1 MADQTFAVRY
11 EYVTDMESRRDPHR
25 ADHLAY
31 LRAAADEGWMLLAGA
46 LTDPVDTGW
55 LVVRAES
62 VHAAYAQTH
71 DDPYARAGLIRS
83 ISVRPIK
90 LAVPGS

>member
-11 EYVTDMESRRDPHR
+11 EYVSDMESRRDPHR
-25 ADHLAY
+25 ADHLAF
-31 LRAAADEGWMLLAGA
+31 LRAAAEEGWMLVAGA

-55 LVVRAES
+55 LVVRADS
-62 VHAAYAQTH
+62 VHAAYARVH

-83 ISVRPIK
+83 IGVRPIA
-90 LAVPGS
+90 LVVP

>member
-25 ADHLAY
+25 ADHLAF
-31 LRAAADEGWMLLAGA
+31 LRAAAEEGWMLVAGA

-62 VHAAYAQTH
+62 VHAAYARVH
-71 DDPYARAGLIRS
+71 DDPYARACLIRS
-83 ISVRPIK
+83 IAVRPIV
-90 LAVPGS
+90 LVVP